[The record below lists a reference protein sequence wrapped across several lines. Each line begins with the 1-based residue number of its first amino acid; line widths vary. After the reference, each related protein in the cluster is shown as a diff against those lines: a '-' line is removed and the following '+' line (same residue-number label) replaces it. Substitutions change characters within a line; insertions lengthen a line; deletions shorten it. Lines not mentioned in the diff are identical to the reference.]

1 MTNLPENL
9 KKQNENRSVTKQ
21 ALNAHG
27 HQAGNRRTAKDLKIS

>member
-1 MTNLPENL
+1 MKISQKL

-27 HQAGNRRTAKDLKIS
+27 HQAGNRRTAKDLKIT